1 MNSIAHI
8 VPSLPALALAAA
20 LASSAP
26 AQPPPK
32 SSPATNAAPDTL
44 LFRNGDL
51 LYGQLLAIDQPG
63 AILWRHPD
71 AAQPIEF
78 KPDSIAQ
85 IDFPAPKNSSAPSN
99 NACRV
104 LLANGDSLEGGLVSC
119 DREAV
124 ALQTWY
130 AGRLSI
136 PRASLRSLVFIRRLP
151 TVFDEITG
159 LDGWTQA
166 VAAAAAPG
174 ESGQWTYRDGA
185 FYAGKTASIAR
196 DLKLPDVAEIQFDLA
211 WKGALNLAVA
221 LYTDSLQP
229 IYLLNKDQGP
239 DFGGFYSLRLDNAN
253 YRNID
258 LWPIKKN
265 ERLHGLGQ
273 LPFPPLNNKDRIHVD
288 LRVSKAQHKIALSLD
303 DTLVKE
309 WVDPDGFTGEGT
321 GLRFVQNPGGVIK
334 LSHLRV
340 THWDGIF
347 DEPAAD
353 VTHDVFWPENGQ
365 QTAGAIDLISNGKM
379 AARTAHG
386 PVEIPLARLKAITF
400 THRQT
405 SPPQTQPATVRATF
419 AQGGALTFIL
429 ETWRPDEMII
439 RSADFGKAGINPAA
453 FTRLQFLSPE
463 KKAAAAPKE

>member
-1 MNSIAHI
+1 MRL
-8 VPSLPALALAAA
+8 LPNLVSLALAAA

-26 AQPPPK
+26 AQLPPK
-32 SSPATNAAPDTL
+32 SSPATNAAPDSL
-44 LFRNGDL
+44 LFRDGDL
-51 LYGQLLAIDQPG
+51 LYGQLLAIDPPG
-63 AILWRHPD
+63 AVQWRHPA

-85 IDFPAPKNSSAPSN
+85 IDFPAPKTSPAPSN
-99 NACRV
+99 NACRL

-136 PRASLRSLVFIRRLP
+136 PRASLQSLVFIRP
-151 TVFDEITG
+151 SPAVFDEITG

-166 VAAAAAPG
+166 VSAAAAPG
-174 ESGQWTYRDGA
+174 ETSQWTYRDGA
-185 FYAGKTASIAR
+185 FYARKTASIAR
-196 DLKLPDVAEIQFDLA
+196 DLKLPDAAEIQFDLA
-211 WKGALNLAVA
+211 WKGPLNLAVA
-221 LYTDSLQP
+221 LYTDSLRP
-229 IYLLNKDQGP
+229 IYLLGKEQGP
-239 DFGGFYSLRLDNAN
+239 DFGGFYSLRLDNAL

-258 LWPIKKN
+258 LWPIKKK

-273 LPFPPLNNKDRIHVD
+273 LPFPFLNNKDRLHVD

-303 DTLVKE
+303 DSLVKE

-321 GLRFVQNPGGVIK
+321 GMRFVQNPGGVIK
-334 LSHLRV
+334 LSHLRI

-353 VTHDVFWPENGQ
+353 VTHDAFWSENG
-365 QTAGAIDLISNGKM
+365 AEVPGDIESISNGKM
-379 AARTAHG
+379 ASRTTNG
-386 PVEIPLARLKAITF
+386 PVEIPLVQLKAIAF
-400 THRQT
+400 ARRQT
-405 SPPQTQPATVRATF
+405 NPPQTQAATVRATF

-429 ETWRPDEMII
+429 ETWRPNEMII
-439 RSADFGKAGINPAA
+439 RSADFGKARINPAA

-463 KKAAAAPKE
+463 KKAVQEPKG